1 MRRFPRIL
9 SARAQTNLAGGIAC
23 CVRCSFF
30 SFSIL
35 FLPLSLFPRVYTSGT
50 VTTPSHTRHFNLSL
64 GWFWQIL
71 QVLSRSARL
80 PSLASSSPFMF
91 RGLPSERNCSGKRQ
105 RNEGVMRTQS
115 GRCSYCFKADRFIYC
130 PNNPVE
136 SSWPFASVRGI
147 KLCAT
152 DTDAGTPCISFLRYC
167 YHDFMSVVI
176 RQSWRKCMTITT
188 TRKNDTSYFIH
199 TFVYKKMRVR
209 SNWK

>member
-35 FLPLSLFPRVYTSGT
+35 FLPLSFFVCIPAGPWQLHLIHVISICPWDGSDKYCRCSLAP
-50 VTTPSHTRHFNLSL
+50 PS
-64 GWFWQIL
+64 
-71 QVLSRSARL
+71 RL
-80 PSLASSSPFMF
+80 PSLASSSPLLF

-130 PNNPVE
+130 PNNVVE
-136 SSWPFASVRGI
+136 SSWPFAPPFAV
-147 KLCAT
+147 LNCALLT
-152 DTDAGTPCISFLRYC
+152 LMPAPHVFLP
-167 YHDFMSVVI
+167 HDIVTMI
-176 RQSWRKCMTITT
+176 LRQSW
-188 TRKNDTSYFIH
+188 FISLD
-199 TFVYKKMRVR
+199 VG
-209 SNWK
+209 SISIWQ